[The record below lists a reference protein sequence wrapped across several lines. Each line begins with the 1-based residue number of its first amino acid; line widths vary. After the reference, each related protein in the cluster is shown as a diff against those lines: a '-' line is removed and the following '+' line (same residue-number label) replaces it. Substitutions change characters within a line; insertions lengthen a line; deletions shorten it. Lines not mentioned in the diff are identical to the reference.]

1 MDAAFLPGSVMVTT
15 TTRSH
20 SDIRS
25 LLDEVVDPDLPFLTI
40 AEIGILRGVSAH
52 ESGAVTVDITPTYSG
67 CPAMGAITEDIVSVL
82 AEHGYGPI
90 TVEIT
95 HLPAWTSDWMSV
107 DAKRKLH
114 ENRIAPPSP
123 LGVVAEVLCPM
134 CASTETRTVSEFG
147 STACKSLMVCTSCRE
162 PFDLFKAI

>member
-1 MDAAFLPGSVMVTT
+1 MVTT
-15 TTRSH
+15 ATRSDT
-20 SDIRS
+20 DIRA

-40 AEIGILRGVSAH
+40 SDIGILRAVSA
-52 ESGAVTVDITPTYSG
+52 EGSGAVTVVITPTYSG
-67 CPAMGAITEDIVSVL
+67 CPAMGAIAEDVVAVL
-82 AEHGYGPI
+82 TDHGYGPI
-90 TVEIT
+90 TIDIS
-95 HLPAWTSDWMSV
+95 HFPAWTSDWMSAN
-107 DAKRKLH
+107 AKRKLN

-134 CASTETRTVSEFG
+134 CASSEARTVSEFG